1 LQGAQNR
8 ELPPPQAH
16 PAPRGAASLP
26 DSSKAQAWAAH
37 RKQADA
43 PFAPKAG
50 RRLEGEL
57 ANPMDP
63 KTLASEAGDKIK
75 KARFDP
81 YAFSPP
87 KAPGMDLG

>member
-1 LQGAQNR
+1 MRGEAMSAGPSEVSVALARAAFG
-8 ELPPPQAH
+8 EKVLTMPPRQAH
-16 PAPRGAASLP
+16 PVPRGTASLP
-26 DSSKAQAWAAH
+26 DS
-37 RKQADA
+37 
-43 PFAPKAG
+43 AG
-50 RRLEGEL
+50 RPLEGEI
-57 ANPMDP
+57 ANPIYP